1 MSNLPVK
8 PTALAKLKTGL
19 EGWLAK
25 APGILPTNMAKER
38 IIDVAILSAHEN
50 PLIQKCTTGSLVKS
64 ILGAA
69 RYGLPIGGVLGLAYL
84 VPFKDR
90 KTGNFCAQLII
101 GYLGFV
107 EMAYKSDKVAAIV
120 GEVVHED
127 DVFEYELGTERRIK
141 HVPSGKADPG
151 KPVAIYNIIT
161 LVSGEPLIKVMTVEQ
176 IESVR
181 ARAKA
186 RNNGPWVTDWEAMAL
201 KTCFKRN
208 SKFMPK
214 TKDFLRALQFDGKA
228 ESEEEGFVKDADIT
242 VTHPDDEKENPPEQT
257 TTEQMARET
266 EAHLAKEVEQM
277 AEENRPIDAEFTTGD
292 TPQDD
297 LPVDIKAIEITAKIQ
312 HEFKARNIGEELFA
326 KWTRLVGLDDNKELQ
341 IQDPGKLQKL
351 LDKCENFE

>member
-1 MSNLPVK
+1 MSNLPAK

-84 VPFKDR
+84 VPFKDK

-107 EMAYKSDKVAAIV
+107 ELAYKSDKVASIEGA
-120 GEVVHED
+120 VVHED
-127 DVFEYELGTERRIK
+127 DTFEYELGTSRYVK

-151 KPVAIYNIIT
+151 KPVAVYNIIT
-161 LVSGEPLIKVMTVEQ
+161 LVSGNPLITVMTVEQ
-176 IESVR
+176 VEKIR

-186 RNNGPWVTDWEAMAL
+186 RNNGPWVTDWEPMAL
-201 KTCFKRN
+201 KTCFKKN

-214 TKDFLRALQFDGKA
+214 TKDFMQALQFDGKA
-228 ESEEEGFVKDADIT
+228 ESADEGFIKDADIT
-242 VTHPDDEKENPPEQT
+242 VEHPDDVKENPPEQT
-257 TTEQMARET
+257 T
-266 EAHLAKEVEQM
+266 VEKM
-277 AEENRPIDAEFTTGD
+277 AEENEPIDAEFTAD
-292 TPQDD
+292 AKPQDNS
-297 LPVDIKAIEITAKIQ
+297 PIDIKAVEIAAKIQ
-312 HEFKARNIGEELFA
+312 HEFKARNIGEELFT
-326 KWTRLVGLDDNKELQ
+326 KWVKLVGLNPNAELQ
-341 IQDPGKLQKL
+341 IQAPEKLQKL
-351 LDKCENFE
+351 LDKCESFE